1 MYMIDQHAA
10 QERIKYEYFRD
21 KIGEVTNE
29 VQDLLIPLTFH
40 FSKDEQLVIDQYKN
54 ELQQVGIM
62 LEHFGGHDYIVSS

>member
-1 MYMIDQHAA
+1 MIDQHAA

-29 VQDLLIPLTFH
+29 IQDLLIPLTFH

-54 ELQQVGIM
+54 ELPTSRYHVRTFLVVMII
-62 LEHFGGHDYIVSS
+62 L